1 MIMENDAT
9 EDNDTKDE
17 SECQND
23 DYQYIHLLQRF
34 KWSKFVKQTLPPN
47 IMDNSLYKFLIQKLI
62 FS

>member
-23 DYQYIHLLQRF
+23 DYQYIHPLQRS
-34 KWSKFVKQTLPPN
+34 KWSRFVKETLPPN
-47 IMDNSLYKFLIQKLI
+47 DTDNSLYKFLIQKLI